1 MWSCSPQTLEG
12 GPGLDA
18 LIISL
23 VPRLLP
29 SFAMYC
35 LILGTRP
42 LNFLSS
48 SSAYDHAAVTV
59 DITALICP
67 SNLIAVLCGEIGAR
81 LGLQWSRGLVTSD
94 YSDRDGFLGD
104 CEGTDG
110 ELTTQF

>member
-1 MWSCSPQTLEG
+1 M
-12 GPGLDA
+12 
-18 LIISL
+18 
-23 VPRLLP
+23 
-29 SFAMYC
+29 
-35 LILGTRP
+35 
-42 LNFLSS
+42 SS

-59 DITALICP
+59 DITAVISINMP
-67 SNLIAVLCGEIGAR
+67 PNLIAVLCGEIGAR